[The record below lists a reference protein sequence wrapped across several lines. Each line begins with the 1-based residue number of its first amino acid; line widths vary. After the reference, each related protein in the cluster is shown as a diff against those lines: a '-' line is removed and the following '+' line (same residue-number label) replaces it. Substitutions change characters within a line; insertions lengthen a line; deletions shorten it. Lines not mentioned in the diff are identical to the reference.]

1 MVNLMIHAIRIH
13 AYIQRI
19 HFQDIY
25 ACELFKT
32 AVLKVATAPSASIS
46 MMQTWTTQVGL
57 ASPSG
62 SNMQQ
67 QSLVFSHQSSKD
79 SESSHVPS
87 I

>member
-1 MVNLMIHAIRIH
+1 MFNLMIHAIRIH

-19 HFQDIY
+19 HFHDIY

-67 QSLVFSHQSSKD
+67 YLVFSHQLSKD
-79 SESSHVPS
+79 SESSHVLS

>member
-67 QSLVFSHQSSKD
+67 SLVFSHQSSKD

>member
-1 MVNLMIHAIRIH
+1 
-13 AYIQRI
+13 
-19 HFQDIY
+19 
-25 ACELFKT
+25 
-32 AVLKVATAPSASIS
+32 

-62 SNMQQ
+62 SNMQ